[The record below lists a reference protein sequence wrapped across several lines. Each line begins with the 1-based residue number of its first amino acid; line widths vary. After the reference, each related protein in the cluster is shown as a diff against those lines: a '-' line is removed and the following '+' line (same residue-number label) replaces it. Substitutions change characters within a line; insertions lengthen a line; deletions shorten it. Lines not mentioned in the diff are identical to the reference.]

1 VRLLH
6 RTTRSVALTDTG
18 LRLLEQLRPAMDQ
31 IAGALESL
39 NEEREPPFGRLRICA
54 TDAAAVAVIAPVWR
68 RSHGVMGNLRR

>member
-1 VRLLH
+1 
-6 RTTRSVALTDTG
+6 
-18 LRLLEQLRPAMDQ
+18 MDQ

-39 NEEREPPFGRLRICA
+39 NEERERPFGRLRICA